1 MKKLEGFMYG
11 FIILFL
17 FVQIAYIIYEM
28 MCAVT
33 DIKSGILAFTSS
45 AIMLLFVG
53 ISYALFKNK

>member
-1 MKKLEGFMYG
+1 MYG

-17 FVQIAYIIYEM
+17 FVQIVYIIYEM
-28 MCAVT
+28 MCTVT